1 MFDHVLERDE
11 ERAEAGSWLS
21 RKVVLA
27 IVAAIKFVESEKFD
41 PTGTMCRAVV
51 TIPSLNRSKL
61 DDAEE
66 LEDLLIQGCIR
77 RSTGLWCG
85 LDVERLGVLGLRIE
99 GELGFHWLNSGGGCR
114 SCPIVHV
121 APFFEKEVD
130 VDDVF
135 VNGLD
140 DLGVYVLPVRI
151 RVGKECEDIV
161 VDLVELYAFLS
172 KFVRTLVLNTI
183 FVGGDAH
190 VNVLERGVAFNPCA
204 FD

>member
-11 ERAEAGSWLS
+11 ERAKTGSWLS
-21 RKVVLA
+21 RKVVFA
-27 IVAAIKFVESEKFD
+27 IVAAIEFIKSEKFD
-41 PTGTMCRAVV
+41 PTSTMGRTVV
-51 TIPSLNRSKL
+51 TIPSLKRSKL

-66 LEDLLIQGCIR
+66 LEDLLVQGCIR

-99 GELGFHWLNSGGGCR
+99 GELGFQRLLGGGGCR
-114 SCPIVHV
+114 CCSIVHV
-121 APFFEKEVD
+121 APFFEKKVD
-130 VDDVF
+130 VDDVL
-135 VNGLD
+135 VDGLN

-151 RVGKECEDIV
+151 RVGEECEDIV

-190 VNVLERGVAFNPCA
+190 VNVLEGGVAFNPCA